1 MCVCVCVCVF
11 GGGGLVYE
19 GREGNMLSTDF
30 CLIHMVD
37 TLPTKQ
43 KLEIPC
49 SQAPVQLC
57 HTLKNTGEGLVAGEV
72 EFACFD
78 STMQGFQTTMV
89 YIFSHCAG

>member
-1 MCVCVCVCVF
+1 MCVCVC
-11 GGGGLVYE
+11 GGGGGGGGGVVYYE

-43 KLEIPC
+43 KLEMPC

-57 HTLKNTGEGLVAGEV
+57 HTLKNTGGRASSRRSGICL
-72 EFACFD
+72 F
-78 STMQGFQTTMV
+78 
-89 YIFSHCAG
+89 